1 MKKIILLLCI
11 TSLFACSSNPFE
23 ETKTL
28 YSSEYKNPSSN
39 STQIRVHR
47 VSQLSGAALGED
59 CPLVL
64 KVDDKEIA
72 GLQRNQFVDL
82 YVPNGHHNLSV
93 KFKCALT
100 SWRKSLELDATGDY
114 QEYKTEIGAVGQY
127 RMWRVK

>member
-1 MKKIILLLCI
+1 MKKIILLLCV

-28 YSSEYKNPSSN
+28 YSTSN

-72 GLQRNQFVDL
+72 GLQKNQYVDL

-100 SWRKSLELDATGDY
+100 SWRKSLELNAVGDY